1 VNIKT
6 KPSQYPNIGDG
17 VIGDGSWDPQSSVK
31 KGSKMDGHFMVI
43 TQIAMRAVNEYSFI
57 DKDLRCQFG

>member
-1 VNIKT
+1 M
-6 KPSQYPNIGDG
+6 GD
-17 VIGDGSWDPQSSVK
+17 VSWDPQSWVK
-31 KGSKMDGHFMVI
+31 KGSKMDGHFKVI